1 MSTIGKRLVSLD
13 LLRGFD
19 LFCLLMLQP
28 ILMTGLGIK
37 NDPAWEP
44 VMAQFEHVGW
54 QGFAFWDI
62 IMPLFM
68 FMSGIT
74 IPFAMSRYKGG
85 QPIDRHFYYRLFKRF
100 FILFLLGWVVQG
112 NLLAF
117 DVRQFHVF
125 ANTLQSIAV
134 GYLVTTLLYVH
145 FSLKAQIG
153 FAVAFFSIYLLV
165 FATVGGMNVEPGTN
179 VAEVIDRQVLGHFR
193 DGVIWQGDSWRFS
206 NSYHYTW
213 ILSSFNF
220 IVTVMLGCFAG
231 AILRL
236 EKEAKHRLGLLLI
249 VGAVLVA
256 VGLLMSPW
264 FPIVKRI
271 WSSSMTLF
279 SGGICFLLMALFYYV
294 VDIKGYTRGIG
305 WLRYYGMNSIV
316 AYCLFEVVNFRSI
329 SYSLFFGLEQW
340 MGVYYPLVGTCVQS
354 LIVLLIVKWMYDH
367 QLFFKV

>member
-1 MSTIGKRLVSLD
+1 MSTTGKRLASLD

-19 LFCLLMLQP
+19 LFCLLMFQP
-28 ILMTGLGIK
+28 ILMTWLGAK

-44 VMAQFEHVGW
+44 VMAQSEHVEW

-74 IPFAMSRYKGG
+74 IPFALFRYKGG
-85 QPIDRHFYYRLFKRF
+85 QGADRGFYYRLFKRF
-100 FILFLLGWVVQG
+100 FVLFLLGWIVQG

-117 DVRQFHVF
+117 DARQFHLF
-125 ANTLQSIAV
+125 ANTLQAIAV
-134 GYLVTTLLYVH
+134 GYLVTALLYVR
-145 FSLKAQIG
+145 FSLKALIG
-153 FAVAFFSIYLLV
+153 FAATFFLIYLLV
-165 FATVGGMNVEPGTN
+165 FAAVGGMNYEPGTN
-179 VAEVIDRQVLGHFR
+179 IAEVIDRYVLGRFR
-193 DGVIWQGDSWRFS
+193 DGVVWEGDTWSFYPG
-206 NSYHYTW
+206 YHYTW

-231 AILRL
+231 EILRS
-236 EKEAKHRLGLLLI
+236 EREAKHRLRRLLL
-249 VGAVLVA
+249 VGVA
-256 VGLLMSPW
+256 LIAAGLLMDPL

-294 VDIKGYTRGIG
+294 VDMKGCTRGIG
-305 WLRYYGMNSIV
+305 WLKYYGMNSIV

-329 SYSLFFGLEQW
+329 SHSLFFGLEQW
-340 MGVYYPLVGTCVQS
+340 TGEYYPVVGACVQS
-354 LIVLLIVKWMYDH
+354 LIVLFIVKWMYNH
-367 QLFFKV
+367 KLFFKA

>member
-1 MSTIGKRLVSLD
+1 MSTTGKRLASLD

-19 LFCLLMLQP
+19 LFCLLMFQP
-28 ILMTGLGIK
+28 ILMTWLGIK

-44 VMAQFEHVGW
+44 VMAQLEHVEW

-74 IPFAMSRYKGG
+74 IPFAMSRYKSG
-85 QPIDRHFYYRLFKRF
+85 QAIDRSFYYRLFKRF
-100 FILFLLGWVVQG
+100 FALFFLGWIVQG

-117 DVRQFHVF
+117 DVRQFHLF
-125 ANTLQSIAV
+125 ANTLQAIAV

-145 FSLKAQIG
+145 FSLKMLIG
-153 FAVAFFSIYLLV
+153 FAVAFFLTYLLV
-165 FATVGGMNVEPGTN
+165 FATVGGMNYEPGTN
-179 VAEVIDRQVLGHFR
+179 IAEVIDRQVLGRFQ
-193 DGVIWQGDSWRFS
+193 DGVVWEGDSWSFS

-231 AILRL
+231 VILRVK
-236 EKEAKHRLGLLLI
+236 KEAMHHFKLLLI
-249 VGAVLVA
+249 VGVALVVA
-256 VGLLMSPW
+256 GLLMDPL

-271 WSSSMTLF
+271 WSSSMTLL
-279 SGGICFLLMALFYYV
+279 SGGFCFLLMALFYYV

-305 WLRYYGMNSIV
+305 WFKYYGMNSIV

-340 MGVYYPLVGTCVQS
+340 TGVYYPLVGACVQS
-354 LIVLLIVKWMYDH
+354 LIVLFIVKWMYDH
-367 QLFFKV
+367 QLFFKA

>member
-1 MSTIGKRLVSLD
+1 MNTTRKRLASLD

-19 LFCLLMLQP
+19 LFCLLMFQP
-28 ILMTGLGIK
+28 VLMTWLEAK
-37 NDPAWEP
+37 NDPAWQP
-44 VMAQFEHVGW
+44 VMAQFEHIEW

-74 IPFAMSRYKGG
+74 IPFAMSRYKAG
-85 QPIDRHFYYRLFKRF
+85 QPTDRSFYYRLFKRF
-100 FILFLLGWVVQG
+100 FVLFFLGWVVQG
-112 NLLAF
+112 NLLAL

-125 ANTLQSIAV
+125 ANTLQAIAV

-145 FSLKAQIG
+145 FSLKALIG
-153 FAVAFFSIYLLV
+153 FALAFFFAYLV
-165 FATVGGMNVEPGTN
+165 IFATVGGMNYEPGTN
-179 VAEVIDRQVLGHFR
+179 IAEVIDRAVLGRFR
-193 DGVIWQGDSWRFS
+193 DGVIWEGDAWSFYPG
-206 NSYHYTW
+206 YHYTW

-231 AILRL
+231 VILRGDRT
-236 EKEAKHRLGLLLI
+236 ENSRLKLLLT
-249 VGAVLVA
+249 VGVVLVA
-256 VGLLMSPW
+256 VSLLMAPL

-305 WLRYYGMNSIV
+305 WFKYYGMNSIV

-329 SYSLFFGLEQW
+329 SHSLFFGLEQW
-340 MGVYYPLVGTCVQS
+340 MDIYYPLVGACVQS
-354 LIVLLIVKWMYDH
+354 AVVLLIVKWMYDH
-367 QLFFKV
+367 QLFFKA